1 MKSKNTFKK
10 FITCMLIAAIAIT
23 GISLESVTT
32 ANAATTASYVQKWG
46 TVTMK
51 PGDTKKVIVTDNDGN
66 DITTKYKW
74 TSSDKNIVKVNM
86 DFVSQSDLTECLEL
100 IAAGSG
106 TVTLTGK
113 AVSVLEDITTIQL
126 TVTVKMAGPTAKQ
139 KKCKHKFTV
148 TKKATC
154 ERAGVKT
161 CKKCKL
167 QKSIK
172 RTDHKYVNTT
182 IKTTEYDGWE
192 LVLMCTGCDCTTDD
206 EITKCYEAMDKGINC
221 DKTCNYTVILSTRK
235 LDHVN
240 YPFHYDKVIYA
251 EDFGETE
258 FGTKLS
264 EDWSGPAS
272 DELRSLMAEHH
283 LSTKMKHY
291 AYTDFEYYYGEHE
304 VTKTL
309 KVCKYCNK
317 EK

>member
-1 MKSKNTFKK
+1 
-10 FITCMLIAAIAIT
+10 MLIATIAIT
-23 GISLESVTT
+23 GISLDTTAT

-51 PGDTKKVIVTDNDGN
+51 PGDTKKVIVTDYDGN

-74 TSSDKNIVKVNM
+74 TSSDKSIVKVNM

-113 AVSVLEDITTIQL
+113 AVSILEDITTIQL

-139 KKCKHKFTV
+139 QKCKHKFVV

-172 RTDHKYVNTT
+172 RVDHKYVNTT
-182 IKTTEYDGWE
+182 IKTTEYDGYE
-192 LVLMCTGCDCTTDD
+192 YIVQCSGCDCENGFVCPAFKTGIACNTACDFTVVITTK
-206 EITKCYEAMDKGINC
+206 ERGGII
-221 DKTCNYTVILSTRK
+221 D
-235 LDHVN
+235 
-240 YPFHYDKVIYA
+240 YPFHYDKVLYL
-251 EDFGETE
+251 EDFDPERPLGSAVEE
-258 FGTKLS
+258 ADALVFQHS
-264 EDWSGPAS
+264 NDQRIPNMH
-272 DELRSLMAEHH
+272 R
-283 LSTKMKHY
+283 
-291 AYTDFEYYYGEHE
+291 AYTDFEWEYGGHE
-304 VTKTL
+304 VTKTV
-309 KVCKYCNK
+309 KMCKYCGK

>member
-1 MKSKNTFKK
+1 MKNLIKSI
-10 FITCMLIAAIAIT
+10 ITCMLIATIAIT
-23 GISLESVTT
+23 GISLDTTAT

-51 PGDTKKVIVTDNDGN
+51 PGDTKKVIVTDYDGN

-74 TSSDKNIVKVNM
+74 TSSDKSIVKVNM

-113 AVSVLEDITTIQL
+113 AVSILEDITTIQL

-139 KKCKHKFTV
+139 QKCKHKFVV

-172 RTDHKYVNTT
+172 RVDHKYVNTT
-182 IKTTEYDGWE
+182 IKTTEYDGYE
-192 LVLMCTGCDCTTDD
+192 YIVQCSGCDCENGFVCPAFKTGIACNTACDFTVVITTK
-206 EITKCYEAMDKGINC
+206 ERGGII
-221 DKTCNYTVILSTRK
+221 D
-235 LDHVN
+235 
-240 YPFHYDKVIYA
+240 YPFHYDKVLYL
-251 EDFGETE
+251 EDFDPERPLGSAVEE
-258 FGTKLS
+258 ADALVFQHS
-264 EDWSGPAS
+264 NDQRIPNMH
-272 DELRSLMAEHH
+272 R
-283 LSTKMKHY
+283 
-291 AYTDFEYYYGEHE
+291 AYTDFEWEYGGHE
-304 VTKTL
+304 VTKTV
-309 KVCKYCNK
+309 KMCKYCGK